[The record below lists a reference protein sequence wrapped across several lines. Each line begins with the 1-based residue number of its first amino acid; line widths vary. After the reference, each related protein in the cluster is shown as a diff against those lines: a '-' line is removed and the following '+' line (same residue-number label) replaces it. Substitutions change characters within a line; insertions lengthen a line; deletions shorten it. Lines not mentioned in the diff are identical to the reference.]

1 MHGSTVGLE
10 MSIMLFVALGGYLLA
25 SRIHQPSVVGQILLG
40 VIVGPS
46 VLHWLEYSTFISNA
60 AQLGATIL
68 LFVIGLEFKLKEL
81 ARWRYLGIGLLGVLL
96 PWVGGYYVTLAFGFE
111 SSKAIIVGVALTATS
126 IAITADTLRELGKL
140 DSEAAK
146 AIIGAA
152 VIDDVLALL
161 ALAAATQISAG
172 EIAVGALAF
181 TLLKAIVFLGVG
193 IFVGVKIVTRLVYR
207 LDESD
212 LTRRYPE
219 IVFVFAMMMAFLYSI
234 LAEYM
239 GLSAIIGA
247 FVAGVALEGVDV
259 KHGKSFHEGTD
270 FLRIV
275 FGAIFFVSLGILAD
289 VSAMTPDIM
298 LFCLALTGV
307 AILTKLI
314 GCGIPARLAGMS
326 QQDSLVVGI
335 GMVPRGEI
343 AMVIALMAL
352 DAGIIAQ
359 PAYVTL
365 VLMSLLTTIVVP
377 LVLRNFIYKDIATGP
392 GSIAG
397 N

>member
-10 MSIMLFVALGGYLLA
+10 MSIMLFVALGGYLIA

-46 VLHWLEYSTFISNA
+46 VLGWLHYSTFISNA

-68 LFVIGLEFKLKEL
+68 LFVIGLEFKLQDL
-81 ARWRYLGIGLLGVLL
+81 ARWRYLVIGLVGVLV
-96 PWVGGYYVTLAFGFE
+96 PWIGGYYVTLAFGFE
-111 SSKAIIVGVALTATS
+111 SSKAVIVGVALTATS

-172 EIAVGALAF
+172 EIAFAALGL
-181 TLLKAIVFLGVG
+181 TLLKAVIFLVVG
-193 IFVGVKIVTRLVYR
+193 IVVGVKVITRLVYR
-207 LDESD
+207 LDESA
-212 LTRRYPE
+212 LTKRYPE

-259 KHGKSFHEGTD
+259 KHGKNFHEGTD

-275 FGAIFFVSLGILAD
+275 FGAIFFVSLGVLAD
-289 VSAMTPDIM
+289 LTALTMEVVY
-298 LFCLALTGV
+298 FCLALTVV
-307 AILTKLI
+307 AIITKVV
-314 GCGIPARLAGMS
+314 GCGLPARLTGMS
-326 QQDSLVVGI
+326 TRDSLVVGI
-335 GMVPRGEI
+335 GMTPRGEI

-352 DAGIIAQ
+352 EAEIIAQ

-365 VLMSLLTTIVVP
+365 VLMSLLTTIIVP
-377 LVLRNFIYKDIATGP
+377 LILRNWIYKDQAP
-392 GSIAG
+392 VMA
-397 N
+397 

>member
-10 MSIMLFVALGGYLLA
+10 MSIMLFVALGGYLIA

-46 VLHWLEYSTFISNA
+46 VLGWLHYSTFISNA

-68 LFVIGLEFKLKEL
+68 LFVIGLEFKLQDL
-81 ARWRYLGIGLLGVLL
+81 ARWRYLVIGLVGVLV
-96 PWVGGYYVTLAFGFE
+96 PWIGGYYVTLAFGFE
-111 SSKAIIVGVALTATS
+111 SSKAVIVGVALTATS

-172 EIAVGALAF
+172 EIAFAALGL
-181 TLLKAIVFLGVG
+181 TLLKAVIFLVVG
-193 IFVGVKIVTRLVYR
+193 IVVGVKVITRLVYR
-207 LDESD
+207 LDESA
-212 LTRRYPE
+212 LTKRYPE

-275 FGAIFFVSLGILAD
+275 FGAIFFVSLGVLAD
-289 VSAMTPDIM
+289 LTALTMEVVY
-298 LFCLALTGV
+298 FCLALTVV
-307 AILTKLI
+307 AIITKVV
-314 GCGIPARLAGMS
+314 GCGLPARLTGMS
-326 QQDSLVVGI
+326 TRDSLVVGI
-335 GMVPRGEI
+335 GMTPRGEI

-352 DAGIIAQ
+352 EAEIIAQ

-365 VLMSLLTTIVVP
+365 VLMSLLTTIIVP
-377 LVLRNFIYKDIATGP
+377 LILRNWIYKDQAP
-392 GSIAG
+392 VMA
-397 N
+397 